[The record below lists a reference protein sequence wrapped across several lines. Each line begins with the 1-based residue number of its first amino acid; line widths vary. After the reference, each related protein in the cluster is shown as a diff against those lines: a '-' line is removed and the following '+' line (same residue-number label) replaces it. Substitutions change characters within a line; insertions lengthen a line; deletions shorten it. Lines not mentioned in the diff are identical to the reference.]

1 MNFLILTASLLAV
14 VIGLW
19 LTWRRLRRSRRE
31 RAFKRRFP
39 RHFRD
44 ILERNV
50 PLYRAMPAPLRAQ
63 LQGHVNVFLEEK
75 IFVGCGGLEMSDEI
89 RVTIAAQACMLL
101 LNRIT
106 DYFPGFTTILV
117 YPDTYVAREIVNDG
131 MLETVEEH
139 ARAGESWHR
148 GPVVLSWEDV
158 LRGSSEYEGENVV
171 LHEFAHKLD
180 EENEQLDG
188 LPVLSNPEQYTSWAR
203 VLKAE
208 FESLRSSAERREPS
222 VLDDYGAESPAEFFA
237 VVTEAFFERPR
248 ELSEAHPQLYEQL
261 RLYFNV
267 DPASW
272 GERKS
277 G

>member
-14 VIGLW
+14 VIVAW
-19 LTWRRLRRSRRE
+19 LTWRMLRRSRRE

-39 RHFRD
+39 QHWID

-63 LQGHVNVFLEEK
+63 LHGHVNVFLEEK
-75 IFVGCGGLEMSDEI
+75 SFVGCGGLEMSDEI
-89 RVTIAAQACMLL
+89 RITIAAQACVLL

-117 YPDTYVAREIVNDG
+117 YPDTYLAREVINDG

-158 LRGSSEYEGENVV
+158 LRGSSEYEGQNVV

-188 LPVLSNPEQYTSWAR
+188 LPVLSDPGQYPSWAR

-208 FESLRSSAERREPS
+208 FESLRSSAERREHT

-248 ELSEAHPQLYEQL
+248 ELSKEHPQLYEQL
-261 RLYFNV
+261 RLFYNV
-267 DPASW
+267 NPASW
-272 GERKS
+272 REREDS
-277 G
+277 